1 MAAAGRRE
9 RTDRGGRSGRALGRR
24 VLQPL
29 AAAGH
34 GLSGRRAARL
44 RRFHRARAR
53 TRSSFAVLVP
63 STRGVTACDGKSVG
77 GDCRVLV
84 AGVAAVARADLA
96 RAVAR
101 LPPGPAPLHVP
112 RRSVDLPPTLAGAQL
127 TCRPTKRFT
136 KRAGTN
142 CERLLC
148 DGGRRRAQRPP
159 RSGGLVLRRVC
170 LA

>member
-29 AAAGH
+29 AATGH
-34 GLSGRRAARL
+34 GIPGRCAARL
-44 RRFHRARAR
+44 RRFHRARAPNPI
-53 TRSSFAVLVP
+53 SFAVLVP
-63 STRGVTACDGKSVG
+63 STRGVCG
-77 GDCRVLV
+77 GDGSESVPGRTCRC
-84 AGVAAVARADLA
+84 GRGRTCRSGTSSGAASARASSTPCSA
-96 RAVAR
+96 TVR
-101 LPPGPAPLHVP
+101 
-112 RRSVDLPPTLAGAQL
+112 TLASAQL

-136 KRAGTN
+136 KRARTN

-159 RSGGLVLRRVC
+159 RSGGVVLRRVL